1 MDRREFLRQATLAA
15 AGVAFV
21 PTFLSA
27 CSSDAP
33 SSAPPTTANGGAAT
47 TTTTVAS
54 PRVSGPLRAGYPYG
68 QLGAADA
75 NGLRLPAGFTS
86 RVVAVSEQPV
96 GDSEYRWHYSPDGG
110 ACFAVP
116 DGGGDYVYVSNSE
129 TVGASGGGV
138 GAIRFS
144 SDGEVLDAYRIL
156 RDTSLN
162 CAGGPT
168 PWNTWLSGEEFDGG
182 RIWECDPFR
191 SSQGTPRAALGVYA
205 HEAAAVDPNGKQL
218 YLTEDRPDGRL
229 YRFTP
234 RVYPDLASG
243 RLEVARVAGD
253 PRKGATVQWIEVSD
267 GETGATK
274 PRPAG
279 STAFNGG
286 EGIWWH
292 ADALYF
298 TTKGDNRVWMLD
310 TAEQQLTVLYD
321 DDAIPD
327 AQLRGVDNVV
337 VSRAGEVVVAEDGD
351 DMQCNLMNA
360 EGVIGPLLQ
369 VEGQAGS
376 ELAGPA
382 FSPAGDRFYVSSQR
396 ARGAANPLQGIGVTY
411 EIRGPFKTPGGF

>member
-1 MDRREFLRQATLAA
+1 MMDRREFLRQATLAA

-27 CSSDAP
+27 CSSDSP
-33 SSAPPTTANGGAAT
+33 SSAPPTTAKAAGPT
-47 TTTTVAS
+47 STTTVTAAG
-54 PRVSGPLRAGYPYG
+54 VSGPLRAGFPYG
-68 QLGAADA
+68 QLGAPDA
-75 NGLRLPAGFTS
+75 NGIRLPAGFTS
-86 RVVAVSEQPV
+86 RVVAVSEEPV
-96 GDSEYRWHYSPDGG
+96 GDSEYPWHYSPDGG

-116 DGGGDYVYVSNSE
+116 DGDGEYVYVSNSE
-129 TVGASGGGV
+129 TVGANGGGV
-138 GAIRFS
+138 SAIRFS
-144 SDGEVLDAYRIL
+144 ADGDILDAYRIL

-168 PWNTWLSGEEFDGG
+168 PWNTWLSGEEHDGG

-191 SSQGTPRAALGVYA
+191 ASDGKPRAALGVYA
-205 HEAAAVDPNGKQL
+205 HEAAAVDANGKQV

-234 RVYPDLASG
+234 RKYPDLASG
-243 RLEVARVAGD
+243 RLEVARVDGD
-253 PRKGATVQWIEVSD
+253 PRKGASVQWVQVSD
-267 GETGATK
+267 GETGATR
-274 PRPAG
+274 PRPAE

-292 ADALYF
+292 AGGLYF
-298 TTKGDNRVWMLD
+298 TTKGDNRVWLLD

-321 DDAIPD
+321 DDTIPD

-351 DMQCNLMNA
+351 NMQCNLMNA
-360 EGVIGPLLQ
+360 DGVIGPLLQ

-376 ELAGPA
+376 ELTGPA
-382 FSPAGDRFYVSSQR
+382 FSPPGDRFYFSSQR
-396 ARGAANPLQGIGVTY
+396 ARGAADPLKGMGVTY
-411 EIRGPFKTPGGF
+411 EIRGPFNQAG